1 MADRR
6 GFNDLR
12 GAGGADPADD
22 RENYKLNELAE
33 MLDAP
38 VEKVRQWLRDE
49 DIHPVHP
56 DRPEDYGMDAY
67 EFVRMRRHTV

>member
-6 GFNDLR
+6 GFSDLR
-12 GAGGADPADD
+12 GAGGADPTED
-22 RENYKLNELAE
+22 RENFRLKELAE

-38 VEKVRQWLRDE
+38 VEKVRQWLSDE

-56 DRPEDYGMDAY
+56 DRPEDYGVDAY
-67 EFVRMRRHTV
+67 EFVRTRRGIV